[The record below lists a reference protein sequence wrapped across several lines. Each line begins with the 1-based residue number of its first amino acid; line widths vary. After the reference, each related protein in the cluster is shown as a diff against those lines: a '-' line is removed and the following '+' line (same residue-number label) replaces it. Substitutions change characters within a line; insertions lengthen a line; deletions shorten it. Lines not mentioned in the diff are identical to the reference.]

1 MVCGISKRDLSRR
14 AHLDVRD
21 ILEQMRSRLRTHVL
35 EVDARRDAWTNE
47 VQIAALSNALK
58 ALQNASFRQDLAE
71 QQMPEPQVRRVTEV
85 QPDAS
90 SIGAAYSRDDSVAA
104 PVSAGGVACSRD
116 VALVAAAPP
125 AAVSTRV
132 CSLSVI

>member
-1 MVCGISKRDLSRR
+1 MASLLNDAGISRRDLIRR
-14 AHLDVRD
+14 EHLDFRVLHD
-21 ILEQMRSRLRTHVL
+21 ILEQMRSRLGTHVL

-58 ALQNASFRQDLAE
+58 ALQKAAFLQDLAE

-90 SIGAAYSRDDSVAA
+90 SSGASS
-104 PVSAGGVACSRD
+104 SRD

-132 CSLSVI
+132 RYFSVPGGQKQY